1 MPLSGSVRRA
11 SASAPG
17 TCGELAQGML
27 DGVLCMV
34 TCPIDMRS
42 TATVE
47 LSPGNG
53 SISAPGDSPKAAQAI
68 LATLEYLGE
77 SAVDAELS
85 LDSKIPRGKGMASS
99 TADVSSAI
107 VATASALGR
116 EISPEE
122 IASIALG
129 IEPSDGVMFPK
140 IVIFD
145 HLRGPSART
154 LGPPPPMR
162 VAILDFG
169 GEVDTLEF
177 NKAER
182 EDALGS
188 LQPQMA
194 EATSLIERGIRER
207 DPFLVGKGAT
217 ISSNANQEIL
227 FKPRLDSV
235 IEFSREVGA
244 VGVNVAHSGTVIG
257 LLFPDDA
264 ALAERAAAIA
274 PHHLDC
280 LESVMQCRLRGGGV
294 WRLHDASSA

>member
-1 MPLSGSVRRA
+1 MPLAGSVRRA

-53 SISAPGDSPKAAQAI
+53 SISAPSDSPKASQAI

-116 EISPEE
+116 EISAEE

-154 LGPPPPMR
+154 LGSPPPMH

-177 NKAER
+177 NKAAR

-188 LQPQMA
+188 LQPRWLKHIPDRTGIG
-194 EATSLIERGIRER
+194 ETPFRRSVRGL
-207 DPFLVGKGAT
+207 PPLH
-217 ISSNANQEIL
+217 ANRKYSQP
-227 FKPRLDSV
+227 PRLYRFRRKWISRRKRGPQ
-235 IEFSREVGA
+235 REV
-244 VGVNVAHSGTVIG
+244 SG

-280 LESVMQCRLRGGGV
+280 LESVLQCRLTGGGV
-294 WRLHDASSA
+294 WRLRDPSSA